1 MARRYESLPFGT
13 LTLRDHLALDR
24 NILANERTLLAYAR
38 TGFATIVAGLSFMQF
53 FEGSVYVL
61 MGWACV
67 VLGLGTFALGVYRF
81 RKMRVT
87 RWAHTYPQR
96 AAEMVERSSLFHD
109 A

>member
-61 MGWACV
+61 MGWACL

-87 RWAHTYPQR
+87 RWAHTHPQR
-96 AAEMVERSSLFHD
+96 AADTEERTGLFHE

>member
-38 TGFATIVAGLSFMQF
+38 TGFATIVAGLSFVHF
-53 FEGSVYVL
+53 FEGSAFST

-96 AAEMVERSSLFHD
+96 VAEMVERSSLFHD